1 MLCNFDNISSGSHV
15 EIAFP
20 LLHYCCTKQCKNPIV
35 HESILARAHLQA
47 QTHQHAIITQS
58 VGAMIRCWLAGFLL
72 LSVHL
77 DSAPHLPYTY
87 RLSSMWWSFFSFFF
101 APAHATGI
109 AIKSAIINVSV
120 SFLITAFLLLLSTPS
135 SNPRQMI
142 AGSVFPALSRVLNI
156 RRCVVLYGD
165 SFIINFWLYIPI
177 GTEQIELFS
186 NEVKQLCRSIC
197 GKKLVKG
204 IQDRIWELEL
214 RDWLFANRC
223 YFSIAGSATH
233 TKN

>member
-1 MLCNFDNISSGSHV
+1 MFCDFDKISSGSHV

-20 LLHYCCTKQCKNPIV
+20 LLHYCYSRARCTKQCKNPIV

-87 RLSSMWWSFFSFFF
+87 RLSSMWWSFFF

-109 AIKSAIINVSV
+109 AIKSAIIYVSV
-120 SFLITAFLLLLSTPS
+120 SLLITAFLLLLSTPS

-177 GTEQIELFS
+177 G
-186 NEVKQLCRSIC
+186 
-197 GKKLVKG
+197 KKTCE
-204 IQDRIWELEL
+204 RYS
-214 RDWLFANRC
+214 R
-223 YFSIAGSATH
+223 
-233 TKN
+233 